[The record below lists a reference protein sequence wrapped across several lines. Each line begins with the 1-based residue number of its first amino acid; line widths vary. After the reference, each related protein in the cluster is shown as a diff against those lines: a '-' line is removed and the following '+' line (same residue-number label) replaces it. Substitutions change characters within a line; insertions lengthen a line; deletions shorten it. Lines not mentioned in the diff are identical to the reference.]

1 VSDPLLALPFGLAI
15 GLSLGLLGGGGSI
28 LAVPVLV
35 YVIGE
40 GVREATTMSLLIVG
54 SAALVGAVDHAR
66 AGRVRFRT
74 AAAFGVAGAVGS
86 VGGTLLNR
94 LASPEAILF
103 LFALLLLVVAAA
115 MLRRPDRSDEP
126 RDQRTHAWTRAVPVG
141 LLVGVLTGFFG
152 VGGGFLIVPALA
164 LILGLQMPVAVGT
177 SLLVISI
184 VTAVAFAAHLTTGSI
199 DWAVAAPFTAA
210 ALAGAVAGSRLVSR
224 LPAVRLRQAFAGMTI
239 AMAVTL
245 IVVNADVLR

>member
-1 VSDPLLALPFGLAI
+1 MPDPLLALPFGLAI

-54 SAALVGAVDHAR
+54 SAALFGAVDHAR

-74 AAAFGVAGAVGS
+74 ATAFGVAGAVGS
-86 VGGTLLNR
+86 IGGTLLNR
-94 LASPEAILF
+94 LASPDAILF

-126 RDQRTHAWTRAVPVG
+126 QDQRTHVWTRAVPVG

-164 LILGLQMPVAVGT
+164 VILGLQMPVAVGT

-184 VTAVAFAAHLTTGSI
+184 VSAVAFAAHLTTGSI

-224 LPAVRLRQAFAGMTI
+224 LPAVRLRQAFAGVTV

-245 IVVNADVLR
+245 IVVNADVLT